1 MIARS
6 PTVWFS
12 DVTIDVGSG
21 DGVAVDD
28 PVVNGDGL
36 VGTVT
41 AVTGGSAQVTLIA
54 DHSSAVSAKVVPVG
68 RPGRGQ
74 ARRSATP
81 AT

>member
-6 PTVWFS
+6 PTVWYA
-12 DVTIDVGSG
+12 DVTIDVGCG

-36 VGTVT
+36 VGTVS

-54 DHSSAVSAKVVPVG
+54 DRLQRRLGQGRAASASRA
-68 RPGRGQ
+68 
-74 ARRSATP
+74 
-81 AT
+81 

>member
-6 PTVWFS
+6 PTVWYA
-12 DVTIDVGSG
+12 DVTIDAGTG

-36 VGTVT
+36 VGTVS
-41 AVTGGSAQVTLIA
+41 AVTGGSSQVELIA
-54 DHSSAVSAKVVPVG
+54 DGASAVSAKVVPG
-68 RPGRGQ
+68 GFQGWSGPK
-74 ARRSATP
+74 SATP